1 MKFSITAMDMNA
13 IEVKDLKKVYRS
25 NTSAPVRALDGISFL
40 VPQGCVFGLLGP
52 NGAGKST
59 LVKILTTI
67 TSPSSGEATVLGR
80 DVTRSSLEVRRQI
93 AVVLQQ
99 TAVESLLTVKDNLL
113 IYAYLHGVGRR
124 EAWQRMRSLV
134 EEFDLADKLHETVYD
149 LSIGTKRRVQVAKI
163 FMLDS
168 PVIFLDEATT
178 GMDPFMKRRVMDRIR
193 LEARNGRTVLLT
205 TQVLSEAEQLCDTIL
220 IIDRGQTLASGTLQD
235 LRRLSE
241 QMFRVSLSFAGIDG
255 DLVGRLES
263 LNPVELKAD
272 GKSVEMLFRGKEAS
286 LLGEL
291 ADISRSVPITHF
303 EIRGADLE
311 EIFMAL
317 VKESL

>member
-1 MKFSITAMDMNA
+1 MDMNA

-25 NTSAPVRALDGISFL
+25 NRGEPVRALDGISL
-40 VPQGCVFGLLGP
+40 QVPQGCVFGLLGP

-59 LVKILTTI
+59 LVKVLTTI
-67 TSPSSGEATVLGR
+67 TSPTSGEATVLGR
-80 DVTRSSLEVRRQI
+80 DVTRSPLEVRRQI

-99 TAVESLLTVKDNLL
+99 TAVESLLTVQDNLL

-124 EAWQRMRSLV
+124 EAWKRMRSLV
-134 EEFDLADKLHETVYD
+134 EEFDLADKLGETVYD

-178 GMDPFMKRRVMDRIR
+178 GMDPFMKRRVMERIR
-193 LEARNGRTVLLT
+193 LEARSGRTVLLT

-220 IIDRGQTLASGTLQD
+220 IIDRGRTLASGTLQD

-255 DLVGRLES
+255 DLVGRLEA

-317 VKESL
+317 VKETL

>member
-1 MKFSITAMDMNA
+1 MDMNA

-25 NTSAPVRALDGISFL
+25 NRGELIRALDGISL
-40 VPQGCVFGLLGP
+40 QVPQGCVFGLLGP

-59 LVKILTTI
+59 LVKVLTTI
-67 TSPSSGEATVLGR
+67 TSPTSGEATVLGR
-80 DVTRSSLEVRRQI
+80 DVTRSPLEVRRQI

-99 TAVESLLTVKDNLL
+99 TAVESLLTVQDNLL

-124 EAWQRMRSLV
+124 EAWKRMRSLV
-134 EEFDLADKLHETVYD
+134 EEFDLADKLGETVYD

-178 GMDPFMKRRVMDRIR
+178 GMDPFMKRRVMERIR
-193 LEARNGRTVLLT
+193 LEARSGRTVLLT

-220 IIDRGQTLASGTLQD
+220 IIDRGRTLASGTLQD

-255 DLVGRLES
+255 DLVGRLEA

-317 VKESL
+317 VKETL